1 MFKDSPK
8 VYEIYY
14 NVFYKIKAFFDRFY
28 AVFIIIIALL
38 CFYGLFKINNSI
50 KIKKDNQEILQLI
63 NNNVNQLNKDVV
75 DKIDYAKLKKL
86 YNSDNKFKQKSKT
99 FMGFN
104 LAQNCLKN
112 NKTEDARKIYNEIFE
127 NENDKFLKYLA
138 GLYLINITTN
148 EEDFEKD
155 IRTLYN
161 KMNVPDN
168 MLIDF
173 VNEKFAIYLIEHGK
187 KDEGKN
193 ILKNIKNSNQDAK
206 DRLDIYNKMYDLNLF

>member
-1 MFKDSPK
+1 
-8 VYEIYY
+8 
-14 NVFYKIKAFFDRFY
+14 
-28 AVFIIIIALL
+28 
-38 CFYGLFKINNSI
+38 
-50 KIKKDNQEILQLI
+50 
-63 NNNVNQLNKDVV
+63 
-75 DKIDYAKLKKL
+75 
-86 YNSDNKFKQKSKT
+86 
-99 FMGFN
+99 MGFN
-104 LAQNCLKN
+104 LAQNYLKN

-193 ILKNIKNSNQDAK
+193 ILKSVKNSNQDAK